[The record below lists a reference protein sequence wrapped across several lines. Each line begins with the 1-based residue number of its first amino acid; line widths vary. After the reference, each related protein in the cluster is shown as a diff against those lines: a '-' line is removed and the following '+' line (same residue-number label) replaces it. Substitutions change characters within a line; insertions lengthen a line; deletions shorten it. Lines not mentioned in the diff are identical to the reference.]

1 MARKAMKQHEMV
13 LVHLLKGE
21 TVDVSTLKG
30 ILPSGF
36 NWKELYKYVARI
48 KLRCGGIV
56 STVKQ
61 GKEIMSLTLTNPEKF
76 QVGQIGPRWS
86 DAFRAHIYGDTPSPI
101 VAKPV
106 VKAVKAVKVVKEKPI
121 KADKAVKVVKEKPVK
136 AVKVK
141 AKGKVNALVPE
152 VTTLAEAEGSKIV
165 ELIRAELEATKDTLV
180 VKAANRKTRKSKDP
194 ESIRNAEP
202 MQVDWTQPVTSLA
215 VDKEFDGDPLA
226 IPAWLDRRNKTG
238 IADEE

>member
-21 TVDVSTLKG
+21 TVEVSTLKG

-61 GKEIMSLTLTNPEKF
+61 GKEIMALTLTNPEKF

-86 DAFRAHIYGDTPSPI
+86 EAFRAHIYGDKPSPV
-101 VAKPV
+101 VATKPV
-106 VKAVKAVKVVKEKPI
+106 VKAVKVVKEKPV
-121 KADKAVKVVKEKPVK
+121 KVKAVKVVKEKPVK